1 MAQNNALLAAT
12 LNDFLFSKEEIEQ
25 NVEAREHIF
34 EIKDQETS
42 LGYISLYDLKTYVL
56 EHEKET
62 GDYLVRNIDSKEWIP
77 VFEHPYFQRRK
88 PQLVSA
94 SALSS
99 EDEQQFFILRQ
110 GQKTGPYEKYE
121 LVSMLESKEL
131 LLTDM
136 VSGNAGH
143 TWMRLYQVDGFDRR
157 ILKESDQ
164 LPGVPSKIINQG
176 NESVVELAPETEAI
190 SSLAYLSNVK
200 RGKSIERE
208 RIEFKDATVT
218 TAGNQSSIYK
228 VLLVASII
236 GIGYFLFHIKN
247 QLSSPFK
254 SENASP
260 VGEQA
265 QMLTPVEM
273 TEPTDPAGR
282 SQVGERK
289 HYNQVN
295 NQGRSPGGKFESR
308 SLNPIKPN
316 QRKSFMETGKYQEIK
331 SSDAG
336 GEEDPNYFY
345 DNTSAMELDPV
356 RSQVSKENYD
366 STQADSEGPIPASDN
381 LFESEIQN

>member
-12 LNDFLFSKEEIEQ
+12 LNDFLFSKEEIEE

-42 LGYISLYDLKTYVL
+42 LGYISLYDLKAYVL

-77 VFEHPYFQRRK
+77 VFEHPYFQRRR

-176 NESVVELAPETEAI
+176 NESVVELPPETEAI

-208 RIEFKDATVT
+208 RVEFKDATVT

-254 SENASP
+254 SETASP

-331 SSDAG
+331 NSDAG

-366 STQADSEGPIPASDN
+366 STPADSEGPIPASDN

>member
-42 LGYISLYDLKTYVL
+42 LGYISLYDLKAYVL

-62 GDYLVRNIDSKEWIP
+62 GDYLVRNIDSKEWTP

-176 NESVVELAPETEAI
+176 NESVVELPPETEAI

-208 RIEFKDATVT
+208 RVEFKDATVT

-254 SENASP
+254 SETASP

-273 TEPTDPAGR
+273 TEPTDPAGS

-331 SSDAG
+331 NSDAG

-366 STQADSEGPIPASDN
+366 SASADSEGPIPASDN

>member
-42 LGYISLYDLKTYVL
+42 LGYISLYDLKAYVL

-208 RIEFKDATVT
+208 RVEFKDATVT

-331 SSDAG
+331 NSDAG

-366 STQADSEGPIPASDN
+366 STPADSEGPIPASDN